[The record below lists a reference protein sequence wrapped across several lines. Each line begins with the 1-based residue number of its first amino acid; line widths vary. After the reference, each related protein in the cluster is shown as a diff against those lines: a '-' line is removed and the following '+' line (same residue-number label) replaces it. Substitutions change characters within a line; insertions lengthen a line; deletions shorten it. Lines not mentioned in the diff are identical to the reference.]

1 MNRLAVAIQEM
12 LDDGEWHDL
21 SSVIGRLNK
30 PGPEE
35 FAVALA
41 AAMIKVCPAT
51 HRIID
56 PCVDEGKDYLA
67 RMEREQSTTADSS
80 QGAA

>member
-21 SSVIGRLNK
+21 SSIVWRLNK

-41 AAMIKVCPAT
+41 AAMIRVCPAT
-51 HRIID
+51 HRIMD
-56 PCVDEGKDYLA
+56 PCVEEGRDILA
-67 RMEREQSTTADSS
+67 RVEREQSTSADGS
-80 QGAA
+80 QGAV